1 MLMFFFFK
9 QKTAYEMRISDWSSD
24 VCSSDLVIDIS
35 GDGRAN
41 QGASPDGLRD
51 LAVLQGVTVNGLA
64 ILNEDSSV
72 ATYYRNN
79 VIGGQGAFVITAND
93 YEYFAQAILEKL
105 IKEIG
110 GVPVVEAP
118 RHGPRPATIGSETGR
133 ERVGEYGKMGGV
145 AEQIKKKKIDK
156 QS

>member
-1 MLMFFFFK
+1 M
-9 QKTAYEMRISDWSSD
+9 
-24 VCSSDLVIDIS
+24 
-35 GDGRAN
+35 
-41 QGASPDGLRD
+41 
-51 LAVLQGVTVNGLA
+51 LQGVTVNGLA

-93 YEYFAQAILEKL
+93 YESFAQAILEKL

-118 RHGPRPATIGSETGR
+118 RPGARPELRSEEHTSELQSLMR
-133 ERVGEYGKMGGV
+133 ISYAVFCL
-145 AEQIKKKKIDK
+145 KKKKK
-156 QS
+156 NT

>member
-1 MLMFFFFK
+1 MVLFCLMVRRPPRATRTDTLVPY
-9 QKTAYEMRISDWSSD
+9 TARFRS
-24 VCSSDLVIDIS
+24 
-35 GDGRAN
+35 
-41 QGASPDGLRD
+41 GLRD

-93 YEYFAQAILEKL
+93 YESFAQAILEKL

-118 RHGPRPATIGSETGR
+118 RPGARPELARFQIGR
-133 ERVGEYGKMGGV
+133 AHV
-145 AEQIKKKKIDK
+145 
-156 QS
+156 